1 MPSEAEA
8 RERLRPFVARADA
21 FSGWLPDTRKRVLGP
36 GEPWDYLGRAA
47 ALMISA
53 RSVLDMGTGGG
64 ERFAGLCASVGELD
78 EPHLSGKRDEPSRS
92 TGFAVATE
100 EWHVN
105 APLAWRRL
113 APLGVEVVRARSVQL
128 PFRDGCFELVLN
140 RHEELDPDEVARV
153 LRPGGRV
160 LTQQVWWRGNE
171 LSRFFPRRTDHGD
184 HFGVYQRGFQAA
196 GLEIVDAREHR
207 GPVCYESL
215 GEYVYMLCIAPWEV
229 PDFDP
234 LGADLAA
241 LLAMERALTTVDG
254 VVLTEGS
261 YVIEALK
268 PLALPA

>member
-1 MPSEAEA
+1 MSSEAEA

-21 FSGWLPDTRKRVLGP
+21 FSGWLPDTRKRAPGP
-36 GEPWDYLGRAA
+36 PEPWDYLGRAA
-47 ALMISA
+47 ALMVSA

-64 ERFAGLCASVGELD
+64 ERFASLCTSFTGLA
-78 EPHLSGKRDEPSRS
+78 
-92 TGFAVATE
+92 FATE

-105 APLAWRRL
+105 APLARRRL
-113 APLGVEVVRARSVQL
+113 TPLGVEVVRARSVQL
-128 PFRDGCFELVLN
+128 PFRHGGFDLVLN
-140 RHEELDPDEVARV
+140 RHEELDPAEVARV
-153 LRPGGRV
+153 LNPGGRV